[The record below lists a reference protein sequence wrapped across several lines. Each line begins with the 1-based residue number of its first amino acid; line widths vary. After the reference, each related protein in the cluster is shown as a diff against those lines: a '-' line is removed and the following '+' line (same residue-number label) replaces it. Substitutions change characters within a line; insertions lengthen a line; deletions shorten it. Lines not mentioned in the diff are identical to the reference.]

1 MIVSLVKK
9 CEPRRI
15 GVTSVC
21 KQPKPQPWMAA
32 TSVQCTR
39 EATTVR
45 EPSIVV
51 VNPRYK
57 KGEGAATG
65 PEAKHSPRTQETNS
79 TPHTTNLS
87 SNDRKEGQAKQLRL
101 KM

>member
-32 TSVQCTR
+32 TSVKCTG
-39 EATTVR
+39 ETTTVR
-45 EPSIVV
+45 LHSNVV
-51 VNPRYK
+51 ESPRYK
-57 KGEGAATG
+57 KGEGAAIG
-65 PEAKHSPRTQETNS
+65 PETKHRPRTKETNS
-79 TPHTTNLS
+79 TPHTTILS
-87 SNDRKEGQAKQLRL
+87 SKDRKAGQAKQLRL